1 MTSIDKKKIIFQFMK
16 KEFIII
22 SSLIL
27 LIILSLIYRIPMKY
41 YPSFVDWHTI
51 LALAGLLVITTGLK
65 ESEIFE
71 KIAKWIINSIKSEK
85 MLALFMVM
93 LTSLFST
100 LLTNDIALFI
110 VIPLTI
116 SIQKLISN
124 NISKILY
131 FEVISVNVG
140 SSLTPIGNPQNL
152 YLWHIWDN
160 SFFIFIFKLLPFVLI
175 LLLILGLFVWILFPK
190 THLVILSQN
199 EKNTT
204 DKNQNRALFGLSLSL
219 LILYIILLEFDLLVI
234 CIIAIFA
241 CFILFFRRI
250 LLKVNW
256 EILILF
262 FLIFI
267 DFHIISQ
274 ISIITDLMQRINLNS
289 SRNIFFLA
297 VLISQLISNVP
308 AAVFLSKY
316 TSNMLPLIYG
326 VNIGGIGFYL
336 GSFANIIGLRL
347 INEKKSFIK
356 FHKYALPYF
365 LISMT
370 VIFLILIN

>member
-1 MTSIDKKKIIFQFMK
+1 MTSIDKKKIIYQFMK

-51 LALAGLLVITTGLK
+51 LALTGLLVITTGLK
-65 ESEIFE
+65 ESNIFE
-71 KIAKWIINSIKSEK
+71 KIAKWIINSIKSERN
-85 MLALFMVM
+85 LALFMVM

-160 SFFIFIFKLLPFVLI
+160 SFFIFIYKLLPFVLI
-175 LLLILGLFVWILFPK
+175 LLLILGLFVWISFPK
-190 THLVILSQN
+190 TDLVILSQN
-199 EKNTT
+199 EINAT
-204 DKNQNRALFGLSLSL
+204 DNNQNRALFGLSLSL
-219 LILYIILLEFDLLVI
+219 LILYIILLEFDLLII
-234 CIIAIFA
+234 CIIAIFI
-241 CFILFFRRI
+241 CYILFFRRI

-256 EILILF
+256 EIIILF

-267 DFHIISQ
+267 DFHIVSQ
-274 ISIITDLMQRINLNS
+274 ISIITILMQRISVNS
-289 SRNIFFLA
+289 SRTIFFLA
-297 VLISQLISNVP
+297 VIISQLISNVP

-347 INEKKSFIK
+347 IKEERSFIK
-356 FHKYALPYF
+356 FHKYSIPYF
-365 LISMT
+365 IISL
-370 VIFLILIN
+370 VIIFLIFF